1 VRVERLLEQAGHGC
15 RVHAYRAA
23 ATIAPPGSFATALI
37 GRQGEPSQIVIRLA
51 GVACCRGWTMT
62 DLLHHF
68 GEVYL
73 DKTECMRVGS
83 APDPWPPEGLT
94 DEPGWSCSTGPT
106 PP

>member
-1 VRVERLLEQAGHGC
+1 
-15 RVHAYRAA
+15 
-23 ATIAPPGSFATALI
+23 
-37 GRQGEPSQIVIRLA
+37 
-51 GVACCRGWTMT
+51 MT

-94 DEPGWSCSTGPT
+94 DEPGSSCPAGPT